1 MRLYLAVAFFFGLAF
16 VSSQARA
23 DAGNRSF
30 AITVPLNAAAQL
42 QIGADALR
50 EALAQQGAR
59 AQSGAASSMSAQA
72 ADAGSTGGDT
82 TVNLSGL
89 SGQLRSVSA
98 SGDADIDTGLV
109 QSIKDALNNGTLTI
123 DANKIADG
131 VLNTARELLQQQRPG
146 S

>member
-1 MRLYLAVAFFFGLAF
+1 MKIDSTPKPSPLAPT
-16 VSSQARA
+16 
-23 DAGNRSF
+23 GN
-30 AITVPLNAAAQL
+30 
-42 QIGADALR
+42 GA
-50 EALAQQGAR
+50 AR
-59 AQSGAASSMSAQA
+59 AQSGTAQSSGQA

-98 SGDADIDTGLV
+98 SGDADIDAGLV

-131 VLNTARELLQQQRPG
+131 VLNTARELLQQQRPQG